1 MECYMTELNL
11 DDIPQPAGR
20 IVAEWYE
27 ANEPTPYELL
37 VRLTQALAGTLKL
50 EDLEVTNG
58 H

>member
-1 MECYMTELNL
+1 MEQLNL
-11 DDIPQPAGR
+11 VNIPQPAGR

-37 VRLTQALAGTLKL
+37 VRLTQALAGTLKI

>member
-1 MECYMTELNL
+1 MEQLNL
-11 DDIPQPAGR
+11 VDIPQPAGR

-37 VRLTQALAGTLKL
+37 VRLTQALAGTLKI

>member
-1 MECYMTELNL
+1 MEEVHLV
-11 DDIPQPAGR
+11 DIPETPGR

-50 EDLEVTNG
+50 EDLKVGDG

>member
-1 MECYMTELNL
+1 MDEVHLV
-11 DDIPQPAGR
+11 DIPETPGR

-37 VRLTQALAGTLKL
+37 VKLTQALAGTLKL
-50 EDLEVTNG
+50 EDLEVANE